1 MNSQKFKM
9 ELLIDAK
16 LVFISSKIPKN
27 CSLLLTINREDI
39 ITVISKSKIPYD
51 APALFSLG
59 MILK

>member
-1 MNSQKFKM
+1 M

-16 LVFISSKIPKN
+16 LVFISPKIPKN

-51 APALFSLG
+51 APVLFSLG